1 MNQSASSPRL
11 TRGAHDPKAF
21 AYNIVGLFSQ
31 IIPLIAYIGRTLN
44 DTMCDHSDPAIC
56 DRCQKR
62 LMTFGNL
69 ISGTASAVESWNPA
83 RRAVLNA
90 RLAIAAARRLVDV
103 VELGHP
109 VAWAMKG
116 GSVLTSARR
125 AINAAA
131 ELLEDPD
138 LGAKNDAAAA
148 ARQCRELDLSTS
160 RVARKH
166 GLAQESY
173 IIGHL
178 LKAASKAAEAAC
190 HATETAWAQAG
201 VTRQTELAQTTENI
215 AGAAIGAALD
225 AAALLDID
233 PGRAESMM
241 VVATGVVA
249 EFDRRARPADDAAEI
264 ALVESVPLN
273 VAELSKDLGYT
284 PSVPCEKS
292 TSQKVTPR
300 VSCDCGQSPCAV
312 YTVDKAIGDAL
323 AADLP
328 AGAVVLYG
336 CEERTTVDGIGY
348 PCVNLGEHV
357 EHNTALGA
365 AWWTP
370 EPAALPAWLET
381 PAEEDDIV
389 NDFEESTI
397 GDAADEAIAQLDR
410 AEAILNAIAQE
421 HRAVEAWTR
430 RGEVGFKDEIEY
442 RAKCCV
448 VCRDANGQP
457 VPAPCRTMVILD
469 GYGEEV

>member
-83 RRAVLNA
+83 RRAGLNA

-173 IIGHL
+173 IIGQL

-249 EFDRRARPADDAAEI
+249 EFDRIARPADA
-264 ALVESVPLN
+264 
-273 VAELSKDLGYT
+273 
-284 PSVPCEKS
+284 CEKS

-370 EPAALPAWLET
+370 EPAALPAWLEPT
-381 PAEEDDIV
+381 EEYDIV

-410 AEAILNAIAQE
+410 AETILNTIAQE

-469 GYGEEV
+469 SYGEEV